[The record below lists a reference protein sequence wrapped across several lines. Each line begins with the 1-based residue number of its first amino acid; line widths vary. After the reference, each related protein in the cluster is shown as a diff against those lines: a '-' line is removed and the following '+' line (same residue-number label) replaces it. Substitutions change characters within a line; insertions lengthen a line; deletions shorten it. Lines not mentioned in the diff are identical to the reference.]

1 MNLEMLNL
9 LDKFYALIWPMLRI
23 SAFLAF
29 ASIFSIRAVNL
40 RIRMV
45 LSLAFSFFISMQ
57 IDIPV
62 IDPLTGPGLA
72 EIFNQV
78 FIGFAMG
85 MIMQIATAGVVVAGQ
100 VVSGSMGLTM
110 ATLIDPNVGNV
121 PVISGLFNVLGTLL
135 FLAMGGPLIVFGIL
149 LDSFTVFPIGKNL
162 MSQDVYGKMLAWSA
176 MMFLASVLI
185 ALPVLM
191 PLLFVTVG
199 LGFVTRAALSLNIF
213 SVGFSAMLMAGF
225 VILWLALPSTVGR
238 MNWLWVQTYA
248 QMRALFLG

>member
-9 LDKFYALIWPMLRI
+9 LDKFYALIWPLLRI
-23 SAFLAF
+23 TAFLAF

-45 LSLAFSFFISMQ
+45 LSLAFAFFISMQ

-135 FLAMGGPLIVFGIL
+135 FLAMGGHLIVFGIL
-149 LDSFTVFPIGKNL
+149 LDSFTVFPIGKSL
-162 MSQDVYGKMLAWSA
+162 MTQDVYGKMLAWSA

-185 ALPVLM
+185 VCQRGP
-191 PLLFVTVG
+191 G
-199 LGFVTRAALSLNIF
+199 LCDPCGPQFE
-213 SVGFSAMLMAGF
+213 
-225 VILWLALPSTVGR
+225 
-238 MNWLWVQTYA
+238 Y
-248 QMRALFLG
+248 FLGGFFRHVDGRLCHFVAGPSKYRGPDELAVGANLCANARLVFGVTHG

>member
-1 MNLEMLNL
+1 
-9 LDKFYALIWPMLRI
+9 
-23 SAFLAF
+23 
-29 ASIFSIRAVNL
+29 
-40 RIRMV
+40 
-45 LSLAFSFFISMQ
+45 
-57 IDIPV
+57 
-62 IDPLTGPGLA
+62 
-72 EIFNQV
+72 
-78 FIGFAMG
+78 MG

-121 PVISGLFNVLGTLL
+121 PVISGLFNVLGTLI
-135 FLAMGGPLIVFGIL
+135 FLAMGGHLIMFGIL
-149 LDSFTVFPIGKNL
+149 LDSFTQFPIGKNL
-162 MSQDVYGKMLAWSA
+162 MTQDVFGKMLAWSA

-191 PLLFVTVG
+191 TLLFVNVG
-199 LGFVTRAALSLNIF
+199 LGFVTRAAPSLNIF

-238 MNWLWVQTYA
+238 MHWLWVQTYA